1 METVTRMSATELI
14 VDSFAGGG
22 GASLGISLALGRA
35 PDVAINHDAGAI
47 AMHAANHPGTKHFTE
62 DVWKLSPRQVT
73 RGKPVGLL
81 WASPDCKHF
90 SRAKGGKPVSKN
102 IRSLA
107 WVVIKWAAEARP
119 RLIILENVR
128 EFEDWGPL
136 LPACRCANCNWRGT
150 EGQTILA
157 RTRRRCPRCD
167 SLRLAETLDLIPDPD
182 RKGLTFRRFV
192 GRLRGL
198 GYALDWRTLNAA
210 DYGAPT
216 HRRRLF
222 LVARNDGAPIVWPER
237 THGDPVKTSR
247 GPDLFS
253 APLQPWR
260 TAAEC
265 IDWSIPCPSIFDRKR
280 PLAEATMRRIA
291 LGVKRYVLE
300 NPKPFLVVCNH
311 GGSEFRGQ
319 DLEKPLPTV
328 TAARD
333 AHGLVTPVIVS
344 LAHGGNGTFGDS
356 RSHDVR
362 EPLRTIHAG
371 GGNHAVV
378 APFLARIGQ
387 TQGNGKYT
395 NSVNEPLTT
404 IVSKAEH
411 LLVAPTLIQTGYGE
425 RPGQTPR
432 TLDLGKP
439 MGTAVS
445 GCKQG
450 LVAAFLAK
458 HYGGVVGVPVDTPL
472 PTTTERGTQNQV
484 VAANLIPLN
493 HGEKQWSGV
502 EEPMRTLTT
511 GKHAALVYSFLVKY
525 FGNAI
530 GQPLD
535 DPLHTVT
542 GKDRFGLVTVSI
554 DGQPYVIVD
563 IGMRMLRPRELAR
576 GQGFPDSY
584 VMTGS
589 NTDQVARIG
598 NSVCPVMAKLLVK
611 ANYAAQ
617 LWEAAL

>member
-1 METVTRMSATELI
+1 MEQRELI

-22 GASLGISLALGRA
+22 GASLGISLALGCG
-35 PDVAINHDAGAI
+35 PDVAINHDAEAI
-47 AMHAANHPGTKHFTE
+47 AMHAANHPDTRHFTE

-90 SRAKGGKPVSKN
+90 SRAKGGKPVSKS

-107 WVVIKWAAEARP
+107 WVVIKWAAEASP
-119 RLIILENVR
+119 RIIILENVR

-136 LPACRCANCNWRGT
+136 LPAWRCAECNWRGT
-150 EGQTILA
+150 EGQTLLA
-157 RTRRRCPRCD
+157 RTRRRCPQCD
-167 SLRLAETLDLIPDPD
+167 SLRLTQTQDLIPDPQ

-198 GYALDWRTLNAA
+198 GYVIEWKTLNAA

-222 LVARNDGAPIVWPER
+222 LVARNDGVPIIWPER
-237 THGDPVKTSR
+237 THGDPAKIDRSA
-247 GPDLFS
+247 DLFS

-291 LGVKRYVLE
+291 LGVKRYVLD

-311 GGSEFRGQ
+311 GGPEFRGQ
-319 DLEKPLPTV
+319 DLGRPLPTV

-333 AHGLVTPVIVS
+333 AHGLVTPVIAS
-344 LAHGGNGTFGDS
+344 LAHGGKGTFGDS

-362 EPLRTIHAG
+362 QPLRTIHAG

-378 APFLARIGQ
+378 TPFLARIGQ
-387 TQGNGKYT
+387 TKGNGKYA
-395 NSVNEPLTT
+395 NGVDEPLTT
-404 IVSKAEH
+404 VVSKAEH

-458 HYGGVVGVPVDTPL
+458 HYGGVVGVPADTPL

-484 VAANLIPLN
+484 VAANLIHLN
-493 HGEKQWSGV
+493 HGEKQWSGCDD
-502 EEPMRTLTT
+502 PMRTVTT
-511 GKHAALVYSFLVKY
+511 GNHAFLVYSFLVKY

-530 GQPLD
+530 GQALD
-535 DPLHTVT
+535 APLHTVT

-554 DGQPYVIVD
+554 EGQPYVVVD
-563 IGMRMLRPRELAR
+563 IGMRMLTPRELAR

-584 VMTGS
+584 IMTGT
-589 NTDQVARIG
+589 NTSQVARIG
-598 NSVCPVMAKLLVK
+598 NSVCPVLARVLVE
-611 ANYAAQ
+611 ANYTP
-617 LWEAAL
+617 ALCRAEG